1 VKHAGGRVS
10 RFEAVAHWIVHGN
23 SLWDS
28 MREGAVAVD
37 LRDGSQVNP
46 VRVGAGRTKTNML
59 HELGTRWE
67 FSGGADGR
75 SPEPNFRMGSHGY
88 FSATRIRCAVVGGI
102 RVERVAPFGVRACF
116 WEERVAGPLN

>member
-1 VKHAGGRVS
+1 
-10 RFEAVAHWIVHGN
+10 
-23 SLWDS
+23 

-46 VRVGAGRTKTNML
+46 VRVGASRTKTNML

-75 SPEPNFRMGSHGY
+75 SPEPNFRMESHGY
-88 FSATRIRCAVVGGI
+88 FTATRIRCTVAGGS
-102 RVERVAPFGVRACF
+102 RVERVAPFGVRG
-116 WEERVAGPLN
+116 VLLGGAGRGTP